1 MSRLEA
7 GVPRGDNR
15 SAMAVQTSE
24 RTNDRPSPEALLA
37 AANREL
43 RGKLKIFLGAA
54 PGVGKTW
61 EMLSA
66 ARQRKIEGVDVVVG
80 VVETHGRAETA
91 ALIEGLEVMP
101 RRRIGYK
108 GRFLDEMDLDAIL
121 ARHPA
126 LVLVDELAHTNAP
139 GSRHPKRYL
148 DVLELL
154 TSGID
159 VYTTLNIQHV
169 ESLNDIVARI
179 TRIRVR
185 ETVPDSIVDAADSV
199 EVIDLTP
206 EDLIKRLGEGKVYVR
221 EAAERAL
228 KHYFSPGNLTAL
240 RELALRRTAERV
252 DEQMR
257 SYMREHA
264 IAGPWAAGERVLVCI
279 DPSAAAENVVR
290 AAKRTADS
298 LRAPMLAL
306 YVETD
311 RHATLTEPERTR
323 LAETMRL
330 AERLGAETATLP
342 GRRIADDV
350 LAFARDH
357 NVTRIVVGKS
367 QRSAWFEL
375 VHGSVVDDLVRTAG
389 GIAVEVVASGPT
401 PAESPWA
408 GWRTETPPTRAYVEA
423 TAAVAVAGAVAVGI
437 DRLVNLGN
445 ISLVFVVAVLLVAA
459 RHGVWPSVW
468 ASALSAVAY
477 NFFFL
482 PPLYELTIADPANV
496 VALFFFLLVAI
507 ITSALATRS
516 RSRSLAARRE
526 AQVTAELYSF
536 SRKIVGLADL
546 DDLLWTIVAQI
557 ARMVK
562 VEVVILMPEHDGR
575 VRPGLEIKAAW
586 PPEDQLEDADLAA
599 ALWCWD
605 HDQPT
610 GKGSD
615 SLPGAR
621 RLFVP
626 LRTARGKVAVL
637 GVTNRENDQA
647 LTPEQRRLLDALG
660 DQAAVAIERVL
671 LARDIDAARL
681 AAERERLRSAMLT
694 SVSHDLRT
702 PLASI
707 LGAISSL
714 RSYGD
719 RYDPATRDELLSTAQ
734 DEAERLNRFV
744 GNLLDMTRLD
754 AGAVT
759 VKREPADVADLV
771 ATALRRAE
779 PLLRAHRV
787 AMSVAP
793 DLPPVDI
800 DFVLGEQVLFNL
812 LDNAAKYTPP
822 GTTIEIAAR
831 ADAGNVVLSVRDEG
845 PGLAAEDLP
854 HVFEKFYRA
863 REGDRR
869 RAGTG
874 LGLAIA
880 KGFVEAQGGRIAARN
895 RIDRSGAEFVIS
907 FPATTRA
914 PALTA

>member
-1 MSRLEA
+1 MV
-7 GVPRGDNR
+7 VPPTDEIL
-15 SAMAVQTSE
+15 S
-24 RTNDRPSPEALLA
+24 RPSPDALLA

-54 PGVGKTW
+54 PGVGKTY

-66 ARQRKIEGVDVVVG
+66 ARQRKAEGIDVVVG
-80 VVETHGRAETA
+80 VAETHGRAETA
-91 ALIEGLEVMP
+91 ALIEGLEVVP
-101 RRRIGYK
+101 RRRIEYK
-108 GRFLDEMDLDAIL
+108 GRTLDEMDIDAVL
-121 ARHPA
+121 ARRPA
-126 LVLVDELAHTNAP
+126 LVLIDELAHTNAP

-154 TSGID
+154 GVGID
-159 VYTTLNIQHV
+159 VYTTLNVQHI

-185 ETVPDSIVDAADSV
+185 ETVPDSIIDAADSV

-221 EAAERAL
+221 DAAERAL
-228 KHYFSPGNLTAL
+228 RHYFSPGNLTAL

-264 IAGPWAAGERVLVCI
+264 IAGPWAAGERVVVCV
-279 DPSAAAENVVR
+279 DPSADAPNVVR

-298 LRAPMLAL
+298 LRAPLLAL

-311 RHATLTEPERTR
+311 RHASLSDAERDR
-323 LAETMRL
+323 LAETLRL

-342 GRRIADDV
+342 GRRIAEDV
-350 LAFARDH
+350 LAFARDR

-367 QRSAWFEL
+367 RRSVWFEWL
-375 VHGSVVDDLVRTAG
+375 HGSVVDDLVRMAG
-389 GIAVEVVASGPT
+389 GIAVEVVASTATASGS
-401 PAESPWA
+401 AWA
-408 GWRTETPPTRAYVEA
+408 GWRAEPAPARAYIEA
-423 TAAVAVAGAVAVGI
+423 TLAVVAAGVVGVAI
-437 DRLVNLGN
+437 DRLVNIGN
-445 ISLVFVVAVLLVAA
+445 ISLVFVVPVLLIAA
-459 RHGVWPSVW
+459 RHGIWPSVW
-468 ASALSAVAY
+468 AAVISATAY
-477 NFFFL
+477 NFFFI
-482 PPLYELTIADPANV
+482 PPLYTFTVADPANV

-507 ITSALATRS
+507 FTSALATRS
-516 RSRSLAARRE
+516 RARSLAARRE

-536 SRKIVGLADL
+536 SRKIVGLAEL
-546 DDLLWTIVAQI
+546 DDLLWTIVSQI
-557 ARMVK
+557 ARMVR
-562 VEVVILMPEHDGR
+562 VEVVVMMPSPDAGGR
-575 VRPGLEIKAAW
+575 IALDIKAAF
-586 PPEDQLEDADLAA
+586 PPEDQLEEADLAA

-605 HDQPT
+605 HDQAT

-626 LRTARGKVAVL
+626 LRTARGKIAVL
-637 GVTNRENDQA
+637 GVTNRDDVQA
-647 LTPEQRRLLDALG
+647 LTPDQRRLLDALG
-660 DQAAVAIERVL
+660 DQAAIAIERVL

-681 AAERERLRSAMLT
+681 GAERERLRSAMLT

-719 RYDPATRDELLSTAQ
+719 RYDAQAREDLLATAQ
-734 DEAERLNRFV
+734 GEAERLNRFV

-754 AGAVT
+754 AGAIT
-759 VKREPADVADLV
+759 ARCEPVDVSDLV
-771 ATALRRAE
+771 GTALRRAR
-779 PLLRAHRV
+779 PLLREHRV
-787 AMSVAP
+787 VTTVSP
-793 DLPPVDI
+793 DLPPLQL

-822 GTTIEIAAR
+822 GTTIEVSAR
-831 ADAGNVVLSVRDEG
+831 AEGTRVYLSVRDEG
-845 PGLAAEDLP
+845 PGIAADDLP
-854 HVFEKFYRA
+854 HVFEKFFRA
-863 REGDRR
+863 VEGDRR

-880 KGFVEAQGGRIAARN
+880 KGFVEVQGGRITARN
-895 RIDRSGAEFVIS
+895 RSDRSGAEFVVE
-907 FPATTRA
+907 FPAGERTPA
-914 PALTA
+914 PAA